1 MTAVDASLM
10 TMNLQSL
17 LELVQTGRVDGKAA
31 DQAAPEQSMRV
42 SGGMFGPDRA
52 IKERF
57 SFYGKSSFSMNYP
70 GPRSPQS

>member
-1 MTAVDASLM
+1 MTVVDASLK

-17 LELVQTGRVDGKAA
+17 LELVETGRVDGKAA
-31 DQAAPEQSMRV
+31 DQAAPQQSMRV

-57 SFYGKSSFSMNYP
+57 SFYGKSSFSISYP